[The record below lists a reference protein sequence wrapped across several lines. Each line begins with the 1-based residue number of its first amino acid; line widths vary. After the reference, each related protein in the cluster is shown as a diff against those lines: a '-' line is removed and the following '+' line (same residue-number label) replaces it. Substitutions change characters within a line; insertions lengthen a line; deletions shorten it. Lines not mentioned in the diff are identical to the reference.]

1 MPARLTSGAPVAG
14 AVGVVG
20 QLAVLAGATAT
31 AVLVLRR
38 THGLVPYAAAVV
50 WALVAAVLGAAAA
63 GEPVLAVAAG
73 AGVLVVVATTVV
85 LHARRSTAAV

>member
-38 THGLVPYAAAVV
+38 THGLVPYAAAGV
-50 WALVAAVLGAAAA
+50 WALVAAVLGAA
-63 GEPVLAVAAG
+63 GEQVLAVAAG